1 MLMWVAKLSSKYA
14 ASTIGVSLA
23 AVSAIH
29 ADHDLASPSSNR
41 AVLLAVEGAART
53 GPVKGVT
60 DTVVVTPE
68 MVAMFLKL
76 DGVATKGGKRWGQ
89 LRLRRAKAMAVTGFV
104 GFLRKGELDAMDR
117 CDVSRQ
123 PDGTTLII
131 KKAKNDAVGR
141 GRSTVI
147 GAEVGDAADAEQT
160 LWDWIDE
167 AGLTISRACT
177 KADWPSEQ
185 CMACGPLFPQLVG
198 KGEQVSSKPW
208 GKSAVAAELQG
219 MVQECVRRGWLPPDF
234 QVKRIT
240 GISLRRGGN
249 SAAAACGVDSL
260 VRAAQG
266 RWLCTETPD
275 EKYTMLHRSKMVSLA
290 TTILRR
296 GT

>member
-1 MLMWVAKLSSKYA
+1 MLMWVAKLSTKYA

-29 ADHDLASPSSNR
+29 ADYDLASPTTNR

-53 GPVKGVT
+53 GPVRGVT

-68 MVAMFLKL
+68 MVHMFLRL
-76 DGVATKGGKRWGQ
+76 EHVAAASSARWGR
-89 LRLRRAKAMAVTGFV
+89 LRLKRAKAMAVAGFV
-104 GFLRKGELDAMDR
+104 GYLRKGELDSLDR

-123 PDGTTLII
+123 GDGTTLVI
-131 KKAKNDAVGR
+131 KSAKNDAVGR

-147 GAEVGDAADAEQT
+147 GAEVGDAAAAEQV
-160 LWDWIDE
+160 LWDWIEE
-167 AGLTISRACT
+167 AGIRRSVGCT
-177 KADWPSEQ
+177 KGAWPSER
-185 CMACGPLFPQLVG
+185 CDACGPLFPQLVG
-198 KGEQVSSKPW
+198 GAKVSKKPW
-208 GKSAVAAELQG
+208 GKGAVAAELQG
-219 MVQECVRRGWLPPDF
+219 MVQECVQRGWLPPNF

-275 EKYTMLHRSKMVSLA
+275 EKYTMLHRSKMISLA